1 MQDKKNYSVYGSKQY
16 YIIEKDGKKYF
27 QLNDLLLEIC
37 PSGYIPK
44 SGLLYDKVLTKD
56 ICENKK
62 VLDLGCG
69 YLGIIGL
76 ISKLN
81 GSKII
86 NSVDYD
92 SECVKWFNKIIVD
105 NNLSNIN
112 CWQSYWFNAINDKDY
127 DIILANPP
135 QMPMKEEVLHDSGG
149 LDGRKDTIEILKNGI
164 NYLAKNGQLFILLF
178 DFLGTDRRT
187 NDMPSIFEI
196 ADDIGYKNMKIVLEE
211 TKKILK
217 NSVTYQNLEY
227 IKTIYPL
234 YHFKKDNDVDCKIQI
249 LSMRK

>member
-1 MQDKKNYSVYGSKQY
+1 MQNKKEYNVYGSKQY
-16 YIIEKDGKKYF
+16 YIAEKDGKQYF

-44 SGLLYDKVLTKD
+44 SGLLYDKVLARD

-62 VLDLGCG
+62 IIDLGCG

-76 ISKLN
+76 ISYLY
-81 GSKII
+81 GGRII
-86 NSVDYD
+86 DSVDYD
-92 SECVKWFNKIIVD
+92 YECVKWFNKIIRD
-105 NNLSNIN
+105 NNLQNIS
-112 CWQSYWFNAINDKDY
+112 CWKSFWFDNVNSTDY
-127 DIILANPP
+127 DLIISNPP
-135 QMPMKEEVLHDSGG
+135 QMPMKEEALHDSGG
-149 LDGRKDTIEILKNGI
+149 LDGRKDIINILNNSI
-164 NYLAKNGQLFILLF
+164 NHLTKNGQLFILLF
-178 DFLGTDRRT
+178 DFLGTNKRT
-187 NDMPSIFEI
+187 SNQPSIFEI
-196 ADDIGYKNMKIVLEE
+196 ASNIGYKDIKILLEE

-234 YHFKKDNDVDCKIQI
+234 YQFEKDNDINCKIQI